1 MRDEKALYQSRTFW
15 GGMVALVCA
24 VLAIAG
30 VDVDEGTRAEMLEC
44 GMLIGSA
51 LGGVLAVYGRIHAS
65 KPVRVRRVRRAPS
78 AESDAAEGAPGEK
91 AKASVVDSTQ
101 DKPGK
106 ASGARRGLPL
116 VLLAVALPLCLQACA
131 MRDLTPAQKALAVG
145 EELRIAYVAL
155 YEEYGALHASLPPD
169 DVAYLEREVAPRM
182 DAAKRLLVAYRSG
195 AVALQD
201 GESAVSRAKHA
212 AQAED
217 VRQAL
222 AECAMMLATAQSN
235 DTGGE

>member
-1 MRDEKALYQSRTFW
+1 MKDEKALYQSRTFW

-30 VDVDEGTRAEMLEC
+30 VDVDEGTRADMLEC

-65 KPVRVRRVRRAPS
+65 KPVRVRRMRRAS
-78 AESDAAEGAPGEK
+78 STGSEGAEAAPGEE
-91 AKASVVDSTQ
+91 AKVPGEGQ

-155 YEEYGALHASLPPD
+155 YEEYGALHASLPPE

-195 AVALQD
+195 AVALQS
-201 GESAVSRAKHA
+201 GENAATRAEHA

-222 AECAMMLATAQSN
+222 AECAMKLATAKNS
-235 DTGGE
+235 DSGGE

>member
-1 MRDEKALYQSRTFW
+1 MKDEKALYQSRTFW

-30 VDVDEGTRAEMLEC
+30 VDVDEGTRADMLEC

-65 KPVRVRRVRRAPS
+65 KPVRVRRMRRAPS
-78 AESDAAEGAPGEK
+78 TGSEGAEAAPGEE
-91 AKASVVDSTQ
+91 AKAPGEGQ

-195 AVALQD
+195 AVALQS
-201 GESAVSRAKHA
+201 GENAATRAEHA

-222 AECAMMLATAQSN
+222 AECAMKLATAKNS
-235 DTGGE
+235 DSGGE

>member
-65 KPVRVRRVRRAPS
+65 KAVRVPRVRRAPRGGREG
-78 AESDAAEGAPGEK
+78 AEAAPGEE
-91 AKASVVDSTQ
+91 AKTPGEEQ

-155 YEEYGALHASLPPD
+155 YEEYGALQASLPPE

-201 GESAVSRAKHA
+201 GESAASRTEHA
-212 AQAED
+212 ARAED
-217 VRQAL
+217 VRLAL

-235 DTGGE
+235 DAGGE